1 MNKCCNCGRI
11 FESTKTCWD
20 CKHFIRPSGPEYWGY
35 GDCKLYSRSVNSED
49 TCVDFK
55 DKEDISDE
63 ITPKVEMKDTQKTPV
78 KIEIIKRKSAIDETK
93 YVFMVHVYDN
103 KGELIDVTGFKT
115 ENLAGRYAFEIEQ
128 YYKFLKE
135 D

>member
-20 CKHFIRPSGPEYWGY
+20 CKHFIRPSGPEHWGY
-35 GDCKLYSRSVNSED
+35 GECKLSCRNVHSED
-49 TCVDFK
+49 TCDNFE
-55 DKEDISDE
+55 DKEDTDDE
-63 ITPKVEMKDTQKTPV
+63 ITPKVEMKDTQITPV
-78 KIEIIKRKSAIDETK
+78 KIEIIKRKSAVDETK

>member
-1 MNKCCNCGRI
+1 M
-11 FESTKTCWD
+11 KTCRE
-20 CKHFIRPSGPEYWGY
+20 CKQFIHTGGHETSDWGF
-35 GDCKLYSRSVNSED
+35 CAKKHSSIMSSD
-49 TCVDFK
+49 TCEMFE
-55 DKEDISDE
+55 KEKI
-63 ITPKVEMKDTQKTPV
+63 TPV
-78 KIEIIKRKSAIDETK
+78 KVEIIKQESAVDETK
-93 YVFMVHVYDN
+93 FVFMVNVYNN

>member
-1 MNKCCNCGRI
+1 MNKCCNCGSI
-11 FESTKTCWD
+11 FESTKTCWN
-20 CKHFIRPSGPEYWGY
+20 CKYFIRPRGSEYYGWGY
-35 GDCKLYSRSVNSED
+35 CELSRSSIDSED
-49 TCVDFK
+49 TCVNFK
-55 DKEDISDE
+55 DKEDTDDE
-63 ITPKVEMKDTQKTPV
+63 ITPKFEKKDTQITPV
-78 KIEIIKRKSAIDETK
+78 KIEIIKRKSAVDETK

>member
-11 FESTKTCWD
+11 FESTETCWD

-35 GDCKLYSRSVNSED
+35 GECKLYSRSVNSED
-49 TCVDFK
+49 TCVNFK
-55 DKEDISDE
+55 DKEDTGDDLTFKIE
-63 ITPKVEMKDTQKTPV
+63 KKATPV
-78 KIEIIKRKSAIDETK
+78 KIEIVRKNVPDDETK
-93 YVFMVHVYDN
+93 HYFMVYVYNN
-103 KGELIDVTGFKT
+103 KGELIVAKWFNA
-115 ENLAGRYAFEIEQ
+115 ENLAGRYAFEMEQ